1 MTASRRE
8 SDAGAP
14 SDEVPV
20 AGVTA
25 LDHTAD
31 VGLMVEAQEL
41 AGLLERAALGMD
53 WLLREG
59 EPPAEDEERRL
70 HVEGA
75 DPPSILRAF
84 LRELLLWHERDGFAP
99 ASVEVTEASGSA
111 VRARVRGGVP
121 AEPPIREIKGV
132 TLHGLAAEPRDG
144 GWRGRVIFDV

>member
-1 MTASRRE
+1 M
-8 SDAGAP
+8 
-14 SDEVPV
+14 

-31 VGLMVEAQEL
+31 VGLVVEAGDL
-41 AGLLERAALGMD
+41 AELLERAALGMD

-59 EPPAEDEERRL
+59 AAPTEDEERAL
-70 HVEGA
+70 DLVGA

-99 ASVEVTEASGSA
+99 ASVEVTEASGST

-121 AEPPIREIKGV
+121 VEPPIREIKGV